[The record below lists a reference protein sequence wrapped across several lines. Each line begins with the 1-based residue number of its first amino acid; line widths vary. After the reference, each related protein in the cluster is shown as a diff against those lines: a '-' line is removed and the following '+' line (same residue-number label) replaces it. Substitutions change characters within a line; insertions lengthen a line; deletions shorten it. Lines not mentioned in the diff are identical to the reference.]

1 MREAKGRIG
10 PNAILQ
16 FVPVLE
22 AATGA
27 TETARLLAQAGI
39 TALPDPSAGLIEEGP
54 AARLHQLVRQ
64 ALPGDAARL
73 AIVAGQATGDYI
85 LAHRIPKPA
94 QAVLRHLPA
103 RLSVPILSKAI
114 AKHAWTFCG
123 SGEFRLAASWPAR
136 FEILDNPVVRGEV
149 SDVPLCHWHGA
160 VFARLF
166 DRLCGQG
173 WQAVETT
180 CCAQGARVCRFEMR
194 RLRQS

>member
-73 AIVAGQATGDYI
+73 AIAAGQATGDYI

-123 SGEFRLAASWPAR
+123 SGEFRLATSWPAR
-136 FEILDNPVVRGEV
+136 FEILDNPVVRGERLLLGAAV
-149 SDVPLCHWHGA
+149 AALMAVPVLNLVAPVLGA
-160 VFARLF
+160 AAGTHLAQRAIARSGGEQLH
-166 DRLCGQG
+166 
-173 WQAVETT
+173 A
-180 CCAQGARVCRFEMR
+180 
-194 RLRQS
+194 